1 MKRLRLILIF
11 MASALIAI
19 GLAGMAYAF
28 HSGGVAECGGCHSM
42 HSPNPRGSF
51 LLIGSDQSSTC
62 LNCHQ
67 HAGDTGPTSY
77 HISTAEADMPSGTP
91 PKQRTPGGDFG
102 WLKKTYIFTVRGNQ
116 ITENGET
123 HGHNIYA
130 NDYGYGGDSRY
141 SQSPGGTYPAGPAF
155 QCVSCHDPHGKY
167 RRLADGSIAK
177 AGAPII
183 ASGSYDNSPDPSDGK
198 AVGVYRLLAGA
209 NYNRPGQLPSPSF
222 PGVPVA
228 VAPST
233 YNRPESSTQT
243 RVAYGHSSTGNG
255 RTSWGQWCGACHGA
269 MHSDGH
275 YVHPVDEILGS
286 GIANIY
292 NQYVNSGNTT
302 GGSSTTSF
310 LSLVPFIENT
320 YDYTI
325 LKSHAKNND
334 SYLNGPSS
342 NDRVS
347 CLTCHR
353 AHASGW
359 PEMLRWNMEGEFMTY
374 VDGSGNPVWPG
385 TDNGAPAQF
394 ARGRTSTETAA
405 AYYDRP
411 VTIFGAYQ
419 RVLCNKCHA
428 QD

>member
-1 MKRLRLILIF
+1 
-11 MASALIAI
+11 MASAVITM
-19 GLAGMAYAF
+19 GLGGMAYAF

-42 HSPNPRGSF
+42 HAPKQGGSF
-51 LLIGSDQSSTC
+51 LLLGSDASSTC

-67 HAGDTGPTSY
+67 HTGDTGPTSY
-77 HISTAEADMPSGTP
+77 HISTAEADMPAGTP
-91 PKQRTPGGDFG
+91 PLQRTPGGDFG
-102 WLKKTYIFTVRGNQ
+102 WLKKTYTFSVRGNP

-130 NDYGYGGDSRY
+130 SDYGYGGDSRY
-141 SQSPGGTYPAGPAF
+141 SQSPGGSYPAGPAF

-167 RRLADGSIAK
+167 RRLQDGSIVTS
-177 AGAPII
+177 GAAIK
-183 ASGSYDNSPDPSDGK
+183 ASGSYNNSPDPDSTY
-198 AVGVYRLLAGA
+198 AVGVYRLLAGN
-209 NYNRPGQLPSPSF
+209 NYNRPAQLPSPDF
-222 PGVPVA
+222 PGVPPA
-228 VAPST
+228 VAPSP
-233 YNRPESSTQT
+233 YNRTESSTQT
-243 RVAYGHSSTGNG
+243 RVAYGHSSTGSG

-269 MHSDGH
+269 MHSDGN
-275 YVHPVDEILGS
+275 YVHPVDETLGS

-302 GGSSTTSF
+302 GGSSSSSF

-320 YDYTI
+320 YDYTT
-325 LKSHAKNND
+325 LKSHAKND
-334 SYLNGPSS
+334 DTYLNGPGS

-359 PEMLRWNMEGEFMTY
+359 ENALRWNMEGEFMTY

-385 TDNGAPAQF
+385 TDTTPNYPQF
-394 ARGRTSTETAA
+394 ARGRTSNETAA

-411 VTIFGAYQ
+411 VSIFGAYQ